1 MTVTV
6 SPSRTF
12 IPLPDSI
19 VGAETDD
26 SGIMLRDERGNP
38 IVPRQIDALM
48 NELVALAQF
57 LRCLDEK
64 VDKMSG
70 TQDQVATDIQGLV
83 ASEAAMQQQLTA
95 QGQLIAEQATA
106 TDQIKALVES
116 LQVNQPLSQDMK
128 DALHA
133 AVTQSAANLA
143 TAQSQGTSAQA
154 VLTEEQAILT
164 GTATATATASST

>member
-1 MTVTV
+1 ME
-6 SPSRTF
+6 PRTK
-12 IPLPDSI
+12 L
-19 VGAETDD
+19 
-26 SGIMLRDERGNP
+26 L
-38 IVPRQIDALM
+38 
-48 NELVALAQF
+48 
-57 LRCLDEK
+57 
-64 VDKMSG
+64 
-70 TQDQVATDIQGLV
+70 DIQGLV

>member
-70 TQDQVATDIQGLV
+70 TQDQVA
-83 ASEAAMQQQLTA
+83 
-95 QGQLIAEQATA
+95 
-106 TDQIKALVES
+106 
-116 LQVNQPLSQDMK
+116 
-128 DALHA
+128 
-133 AVTQSAANLA
+133 
-143 TAQSQGTSAQA
+143 
-154 VLTEEQAILT
+154 
-164 GTATATATASST
+164 